1 MTKNKTEGGMHFRI
15 LDSWR
20 GIAALMV
27 ALFHLNVLSPIYSQD
42 LVRNAF
48 LFVDVFFVL
57 SGFVI
62 THSYGA
68 RLGTLAG
75 VGTFAFRRF
84 CRLWPLHAVVLLA
97 FVVVESG
104 KAIAAARGA
113 NFYAPPFTGAT
124 SPGAVIVNL
133 LFGQAVGIE
142 NQLTWN
148 TPSWSIAAEFWTYLI
163 FAAALHFAARGLS
176 RFRFAAEGLLAML
189 LIGSAAVLVVGS
201 NHGQDATYDLGL
213 FRCLYGFLVGHF
225 VYRLWRLCP
234 PTIFDSQF
242 IEIAVLIIAFSYV
255 SFAGH
260 SAYSFLAPLVF
271 ALVVLVFAFEAGPVS
286 RLMSNGVNEW
296 LGKISYSIYM
306 WQAFIIFNLVDRGV
320 SIVEKLTHKVLTTT
334 EGASSALGGEAAKL
348 IVLGGHILPILVTTM
363 FLAVL
368 VAVASLSYRLIER
381 PVQEWARSV
390 RWADA
395 AAKTEAPRP
404 V

>member
-1 MTKNKTEGGMHFRI
+1 MTKNKTEGGMRFRI

-20 GIAALMV
+20 GIAALTV
-27 ALFHLNVLSPIYSQD
+27 ALFHLNVLSPIYSLD
-42 LVRNAF
+42 VVRNGF
-48 LFVDVFFVL
+48 LFVDFFFVL

-62 THSYGA
+62 THSYGE
-68 RLGTLAG
+68 RLGTIAG
-75 VGTFAFRRF
+75 VDTFVFRRF
-84 CRLWPLHAVVLLA
+84 CRLWPLHGVVLLA
-97 FVVVESG
+97 FVAVESA
-104 KAIAAARGA
+104 KAVAAARGA

-124 SPGAVIVNL
+124 SAGAVVVNL
-133 LFGQAVGIE
+133 LFGQAIGIE

-148 TPSWSIAAEFWTYLI
+148 TPSWSIAAEFWTYVI
-163 FAAALHFAARGLS
+163 FAAALYLATAGLS

-189 LIGSAAVLVVGS
+189 LIGSVAVLVAGS

-234 PTIFDSQF
+234 PTLFDSSL

-260 SAYSFLAPLVF
+260 SAFSFLAPLVF
-271 ALVVLVFAFEAGPVS
+271 AIVVLVFAFEAGPVS
-286 RLMSNGVNEW
+286 RLMSNPANEW

-320 SIVEKLTHKVLTTT
+320 SMVEKLTHRVLTTT
-334 EGASSALGGEAAKL
+334 EGASSALGGEAGKL
-348 IVLGGHILPILVTTM
+348 IVLGGHVLPILMTAV

-381 PVQEWARSV
+381 PVQEWARTV
-390 RWADA
+390 RWGDGQAE
-395 AAKTEAPRP
+395 TESQRL